1 MEWIAL
7 VAGLAVGSG
16 LGFWFAR
23 ASFEKIQ
30 AVLKDREIS
39 FQNNFNEAKLQIAEK
54 EGIIIE
60 LNKELS
66 GLKANWK
73 NLQDKLTEQ
82 KTEIQQLQQKFSIE
96 FKNLANEILEE
107 KTKKFTEQNKTN
119 LDELLKPLGE
129 RIKDF
134 EKKVNEVYI
143 NEAKERFSLKD
154 EVKRLAELN
163 QQISKEA
170 NNLTRALKGETKTQG
185 NWGEMILESILE
197 KSGLARDREYFIQAS
212 FTDPDGR
219 RQQPDAIVKYPGER
233 TVVIDSKVSLVAYE
247 RFASS
252 ETEEDRSTAAAEHLN
267 SVKKH
272 IQELSQKNY
281 QHLYNIQSL
290 DFVMMFMPVEPAYF
304 LAIQSDSNLWSYA
317 YDRRILLM
325 SPTNLIAALK
335 MVESMWR
342 QENQNRNAIEIARQS
357 GELFDKFAGFL
368 EDFQDLGKRIEA
380 TSRTYDDSMKKLY
393 TGKGNLIRRA
403 QSIRELGAKTS
414 KNIPLVFLDK
424 TDEAEG
430 STELNKNIE
439 Q

>member
-7 VAGLAVGSG
+7 IIGLAIGFA
-16 LGFWFAR
+16 LGYWLAR
-23 ASFEKIQ
+23 TNFEKIQ
-30 AVLKDREIS
+30 AVSREREIN
-39 FQNNFNEAKLQIAEK
+39 FQNNFNEGKSQIAQK
-54 EGIIIE
+54 EAIIIE

-66 GLKANWK
+66 GLKADWK
-73 NLQDKLTEQ
+73 NLQDKLSEQ
-82 KTEIQQLQQKFSIE
+82 KNEMQQLQQKFSIE

-107 KTKKFTEQNKTN
+107 KTKKFTEQNKIN
-119 LDELLKPLGE
+119 LDEILKPLGE
-129 RIKDF
+129 KIKDF
-134 EKKVNEVYI
+134 EKKVNEVYV

-163 QQISKEA
+163 QLISKEA
-170 NNLTRALKGETKTQG
+170 NNLTKALKGETKTQG

-197 KSGLARDREYFIQAS
+197 KSGLSKDREYIIQAS
-212 FTDPDGR
+212 FTDAEGK
-219 RQQPDAIVKYPGER
+219 RQQPDAIVKYPGDR
-233 TVVIDSKVSLVAYE
+233 TVVIDSKVSLIAYE
-247 RFASS
+247 RFVSS
-252 ETEEDRSTAAAEHLN
+252 DSEEDKNAAAAEHLA
-267 SVKKH
+267 SVRKH

-281 QHLYNIQSL
+281 QLIYNIQSL

-342 QENQNRNAIEIARQS
+342 QENQNRNALEIARQS
-357 GELFDKFAGFL
+357 GELYDKFAGLL
-368 EDFQDLGKRIEA
+368 EDFQDLGKRLDA
-380 TSRTYDDSMKKLY
+380 TVRTYEDSMKKLY

-403 QSIRELGAKTS
+403 QAIRELGAKTS
-414 KNIPLVFLDK
+414 KNIPLVFLEK
-424 TDEAEG
+424 TDEADG
-430 STELNKNIE
+430 AGELG

>member
-1 MEWIAL
+1 MEYMEWIAL
-7 VAGLAVGSG
+7 VIGLAIGMA
-16 LGFWFAR
+16 LGYWLAKINFD
-23 ASFEKIQ
+23 KIQ
-30 AVLKDREIS
+30 AVLKEREAN
-39 FQNNFNEAKLQIAEK
+39 FQNNFKDTKLQIAEK
-54 EGIIIE
+54 EAIIIE

-66 GLKANWK
+66 GLKADWK

-82 KTEIQQLQQKFSIE
+82 KNEMQQLQQKFSVE

-107 KTKKFTEQNKTN
+107 KTKKFTEQNKIN
-119 LDELLKPLGE
+119 LDEILKPLGE
-129 RIKDF
+129 KIKDF
-134 EKKVNEVYI
+134 EKKVNEAYI

-163 QQISKEA
+163 QLISKEA

-197 KSGLARDREYFIQAS
+197 KSGLTRDREYFIQAS
-212 FTDPDGR
+212 FTDDEGK

-233 TVVIDSKVSLVAYE
+233 TVVIDSKVSLIAYE
-247 RFASS
+247 RFTSAES
-252 ETEEDRSTAAAEHLN
+252 EEERTAAAAEHLT
-267 SVKKH
+267 SVRKH
-272 IQELSQKNY
+272 IQELGQKNY
-281 QHLYNIQSL
+281 QHIYDIQSL

-342 QENQNRNAIEIARQS
+342 QENQNRNALEIARQS

-368 EDFQDLGKRIEA
+368 EDFQDLGKRIDA
-380 TSRTYDDSMKKLY
+380 TLRAYDDSMKKLY

-403 QSIRELGAKTS
+403 QAIRELGAKTS

-424 TDEAEG
+424 AEEAEG
-430 STELNKNIE
+430 SGDLS

>member
-1 MEWIAL
+1 MEWITL
-7 VAGLAVGSG
+7 VIGLVVG
-16 LGFWFAR
+16 LGLGYWLAR
-23 ASFEKIQ
+23 MNFEKIQ
-30 AVLKDREIS
+30 AVLKERETS
-39 FQNNFNEAKLQIAEK
+39 YLDNTKEVKSQLSEK
-54 EGIIIE
+54 ETVILS

-66 GLKANWK
+66 ALKADWR
-73 NLQDKLTEQ
+73 NLQEKLSEQ
-82 KTEIQQLQQKFSIE
+82 KNDMQQMQQKFTTE

-107 KTKKFTEQNKTN
+107 KTKKFTEQNRTS

-129 RIKDF
+129 KIKDF
-134 EKKVNEVYI
+134 EKKVNEAYI
-143 NEAKERFSLKD
+143 TEAKERFSLKD

-170 NNLTRALKGETKTQG
+170 SNLTRALKGETKTQG

-212 FTDPDGR
+212 FTDAEGK

-247 RFASS
+247 RFASAES
-252 ETEEDRSTAAAEHLN
+252 EEEKVAAAAEHLV

-272 IQELSQKNY
+272 IQELGLKNY
-281 QHLYNIQSL
+281 QHIYNIQSL

-304 LAIQSDSNLWSYA
+304 LAIQADSNLWSYA

-342 QENQNRNAIEIARQS
+342 QENQNRNALEIARQS
-357 GELFDKFAGFL
+357 GELLDKFSGFL
-368 EDFQDLGKRIEA
+368 EDFQDLGKRIDA
-380 TSRTYDDSMKKLY
+380 TQRAYEDSMKKLH

-403 QSIRELGAKTS
+403 QQIKDLGAKTS
-414 KNIPLVFLDK
+414 KNIPLIFNDK
-424 TDEAEG
+424 AEESEGTDESE
-430 STELNKNIE
+430 E
-439 Q
+439 

>member
-7 VAGLAVGSG
+7 GTGLAIGFG
-16 LGFWFAR
+16 LGYWLAR
-23 ASFEKIQ
+23 MNFDKIH
-30 AVLKDREIS
+30 AVLKERESS
-39 FQNNFNEAKLQIAEK
+39 FQFNFNECKLQVAEK
-54 EGIIIE
+54 ETTIIE
-60 LNKELS
+60 LNKELA
-66 GLKANWK
+66 GLKADWK

-82 KTEIQQLQQKFSIE
+82 KNEIQQLQQKFSIE

-107 KTKKFTEQNKTN
+107 KTKKFTEQNKVN

-129 RIKDF
+129 KIKDF

-197 KSGLARDREYFIQAS
+197 KSGLAKDREYVIQAS
-212 FTDPDGR
+212 FTDADGK

-247 RFASS
+247 RFASA
-252 ETEEDRSTAAAEHLN
+252 ETEEERTASASEHLT

-272 IQELSQKNY
+272 IQELAQKNY
-281 QHLYNIQSL
+281 QQIYNIQSL

-342 QENQNRNAIEIARQS
+342 QENQNRNALEIARQS
-357 GELFDKFAGFL
+357 GELYDKFAGFL
-368 EDFQDLGKRIEA
+368 EDFQDLGKRIDA
-380 TSRTYDDSMKKLY
+380 TLRSYDDSMKKLY

-403 QSIRELGAKTS
+403 QAIRELGAKTS
-414 KNIPLVFLDK
+414 KNIPLVFQDK
-424 TDEAEG
+424 SDE
-430 STELNKNIE
+430 TEELAK
-439 Q
+439 

>member
-1 MEWIAL
+1 MN
-7 VAGLAVGSG
+7 
-16 LGFWFAR
+16 
-23 ASFEKIQ
+23 FEKVE
-30 AVLKDREIS
+30 AVLKEREAS
-39 FQNNFNEAKLQIAEK
+39 FQSNLSEAKLQVAEK
-54 EGIIIE
+54 EAAIME
-60 LNKELS
+60 LAKEQAA
-66 GLKANWK
+66 LKADWK
-73 NLQDKLTEQ
+73 NLQDKLADQ
-82 KTEIQQLQQKFSIE
+82 KNEIQQLQQKFSLE

-107 KTKKFTEQNKTN
+107 KTKKFTEQNKLN

-129 RIKDF
+129 KIKDF

-163 QQISKEA
+163 QLISKEA

-212 FTDPDGR
+212 FTDNDGK
-219 RQQPDAIVKYPGER
+219 RQQPDVIVKYPGDR

-247 RFASS
+247 RFASA
-252 ETEEDRSTAAAEHLN
+252 ETEEDKIAASTEHLT

-272 IQELSQKNY
+272 IQELGQKNY
-281 QHLYNIQSL
+281 QHIYNIQSL
-290 DFVMMFMPVEPAYF
+290 DFVMMFLPVEPAYF

-342 QENQNRNAIEIARQS
+342 QENQNRNALEIARQS
-357 GELFDKFAGFL
+357 GELYDKFAGFL
-368 EDFQDLGKRIEA
+368 EDFQDLGKRIDA
-380 TSRTYDDSMKKLY
+380 TMRSYEDSMKKLY
-393 TGKGNLIRRA
+393 SGKGNLIRRA
-403 QSIRELGAKTS
+403 QAIRELGAKTS
-414 KNIPLVFLDK
+414 KNIPLIFLDK
-424 TDEAEG
+424 TDEADE
-430 STELNKNIE
+430 TAELSK
-439 Q
+439 